1 MLNLTR
7 KDGET
12 IIIGENI
19 RIIFLECRRGRVR
32 VGIEAP
38 REFRITREEH
48 IENNSNPLRKSSCA
62 SPRG

>member
-12 IIIGENI
+12 IIIGDNI
-19 RIIFLECRRGRVR
+19 RIKFLECRRGRVR

-38 REFRITREEH
+38 EGVKILRGELAPVAAELAPDDRE
-48 IENNSNPLRKSSCA
+48 A
-62 SPRG
+62 